1 MRERLI
7 QLWEQRGDALLAGA
21 WQILLVIVAVYVVRW
36 FGSRIIALI
45 VRALTQK
52 IEVSERRTAQIKT
65 ISSLLNSVLYYVS
78 GFVGIL
84 TILGVLGIN
93 LGPILATAGV
103 TGLAISLGAQ
113 QIVRD
118 VITGFFILV
127 EDQFAVGEYVTIDGV
142 TGTVETMGM
151 RITRIRDDE
160 GRLITIS
167 NSSIAR
173 VTNHS
178 RGASKISLEVPIS
191 ATMPLSEARAWLER
205 VCAQFEHPDLRVPL
219 TVHGPAS
226 LESARYLFR
235 VEGFTTPLQGRTV
248 QDALRA
254 YLLTCAQA
262 ESVPLA

>member
-7 QLWEQRGDALLAGA
+7 QFWEQRGDALLAGA
-21 WQILLVIVAVYVVRW
+21 WQILLVIVAVYAVRW
-36 FGSRIIALI
+36 FGSRIIALT

-52 IEVSERRTAQIKT
+52 IEVSERRTAQVKT

-191 ATMPLSEARAWLER
+191 ATMPLDEARAWLER

-235 VEGFTTPLQGRTV
+235 VEGFTTPVQGRVV